1 MAVKCV
7 VVYYSAT
14 GTTYALARAI
24 EEGAT
29 AGGAEVRVRKVRE
42 LAPDEA
48 IASNQ
53 GWAAHR
59 LETQDVPEATLDD
72 LEWADAIV
80 LGSPTRYGLVAAQ
93 LKQFIDT
100 TGPLWGAGKLVN
112 KITSGFTSAATVHGG
127 QESTILALYNVF
139 HHWSAITVSPGY
151 ADPIQFAAG
160 NPYGTSFVS
169 QNGTVKPDQ
178 TALDGARFQGR
189 RVAEVA
195 GYLVAGRSAG
205 QGATPEQAGANGQVS
220 ASAGATANA

>member
-1 MAVKCV
+1 MATNVV

-24 EEGAT
+24 AEGAEG
-29 AGGAEVRVRKVRE
+29 AGAEVRVRKVRE

-59 LETQDVPEATLDD
+59 LETQHVEEATLAD

-80 LGSPTRYGLVAAQ
+80 LGAPTRYGTPAAQ

-112 KITSGFTSAATVHGG
+112 KITSGFTSAATLHGG
-127 QESTILALYNVF
+127 QESTILALYNTF
-139 HHWSAITVSPGY
+139 YHWSSITVAPGY

-169 QNGTVKPDQ
+169 QNGAAKPDD
-178 TALDGARFQGR
+178 TALAAARFQGK

-195 GYLVAGRSAG
+195 TQFLAGRAPVGVG
-205 QGATPEQAGANGQVS
+205 QGATPEEAGANR
-220 ASAGATANA
+220 